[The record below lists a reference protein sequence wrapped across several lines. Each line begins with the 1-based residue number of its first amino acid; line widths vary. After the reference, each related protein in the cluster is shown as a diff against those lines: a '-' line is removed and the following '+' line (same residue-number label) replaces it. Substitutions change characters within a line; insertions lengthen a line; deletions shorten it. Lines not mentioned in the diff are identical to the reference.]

1 MRAAAVPGW
10 RRARSGSSVT
20 VSRSRWSRREAQT
33 ERHRDSPTPA
43 GAAAVGRRSL
53 LRRVALVA
61 GGAIGAVVA
70 RGSPAQ
76 AAAGEPLVIG
86 SANFAED
93 QETSLRSDGKGLT
106 LYIEGRGSGLSAAAF
121 GGPGITGWSFLSHA
135 VVATTDND
143 NDFNA
148 VFARSGGGGSAVY
161 GEQGNRHSHTH
172 GVYGKSEGSGNG
184 VLGVAASGAG
194 VSGTSDTGRGGLFQ
208 SGS

>member
-1 MRAAAVPGW
+1 
-10 RRARSGSSVT
+10 
-20 VSRSRWSRREAQT
+20 
-33 ERHRDSPTPA
+33 
-43 GAAAVGRRSL
+43 
-53 LRRVALVA
+53 
-61 GGAIGAVVA
+61 
-70 RGSPAQ
+70 
-76 AAAGEPLVIG
+76 LVIG

-194 VSGTSDTGRGGLFQ
+194 VSGTSDTGRGRLFQ
-208 SGS
+208 SGSKAQVRLIPSTAASHPASGQAGDLFLDTSRRLWLCKGASTWAHIA